1 MKAKLSYQ
9 TVDARIEPL
18 NSPRTLAFSVFC
30 NAVTNDMRFIK
41 LSYRYICMIVYL
53 HLYLGPGVKAF
64 SCKLSLLHFIQ
75 D

>member
-41 LSYRYICMIVYL
+41 LSYRYICMIYIYICIYIWARGL
-53 HLYLGPGVKAF
+53 
-64 SCKLSLLHFIQ
+64 KLSHVN
-75 D
+75 